1 MPDTLPVHVNR
12 QSLHSLEVP
21 ASFETDDSFDVRLIN
36 HGEPVH
42 VHLHLDDS
50 LSEIAT
56 IEATNHYVDADSQRP
71 VGVTL
76 REEGSVLGK
85 LKVATGYGAET
96 RYVDVRITEPTE
108 EQDEVRVD
116 ESLAQ
121 PQPDAGTDDES
132 TGSLLDGERSVFL
145 LGGLALLVAAVAAAL
160 VQSTAVRVGAAVV
173 ALTVLTGL
181 YAAAGPRRD
190 DD

>member
-1 MPDTLPVHVNR
+1 MPDTLPVHLNR

-42 VHLHLDDS
+42 VHVHLDDA
-50 LSEIAT
+50 LSEIAA

-71 VGVTL
+71 VGVSL

-96 RYVDVRITEPTE
+96 RYVDVRVTEPAE
-108 EQDEVRVD
+108 EADEVRVD

-121 PQPDAGTDDES
+121 PQPEQSPGENSGGPSLEAGVNT
-132 TGSLLDGERSVFL
+132 TFL
-145 LGGLALLVAAVAAAL
+145 VGGLALIVAGVAAAA
-160 VQSTAVRVGAAVV
+160 VPTTAVRASALVVLLTVV
-173 ALTVLTGL
+173 AGL
-181 YAAAGPRRD
+181 YAVTRE
-190 DD
+190 

>member
-42 VHLHLDDS
+42 VHLHLDDA

-71 VGVTL
+71 VGVSL
-76 REEGSVLGK
+76 REDGSVFGK
-85 LKVATGYGAET
+85 LKIATGYGAET
-96 RYVDVRITEPTE
+96 RYVDVRITEPAD
-108 EQDEVRVD
+108 EQEEVRVD

-121 PQPDAGTDDES
+121 PQPDAGTDEDAA
-132 TGSLLDGERSVFL
+132 GSLLDGERSVFL
-145 LGGLALLVAAVAAAL
+145 LGGLSLFVAAMAAAF
-160 VQSTAVRVGAAVV
+160 VQSTAVRIGAGVV
-173 ALTVLTGL
+173 ALTVLAGL
-181 YAAAGPRRD
+181 YAAAGARGD
-190 DD
+190 GG